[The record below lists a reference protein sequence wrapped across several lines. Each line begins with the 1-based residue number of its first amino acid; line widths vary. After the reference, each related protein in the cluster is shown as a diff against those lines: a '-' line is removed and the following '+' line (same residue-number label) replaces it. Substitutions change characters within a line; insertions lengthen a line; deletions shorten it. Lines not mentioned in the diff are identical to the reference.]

1 MRSHA
6 EAVVSRPRLLPARFA
21 RRRAYFCPVPGR
33 MRIMLLVDSFAE
45 LGGAERLVGHIAT
58 RLDPERFE
66 VTVCATR
73 LADEASLRAAQL
85 AGVRVLELERRRRLS
100 VSAWLRLYR
109 ALKQIDVLHAHKFG
123 SNVWGVLVGRA
134 ARVPVVIAHEHT
146 WSFEGE
152 PLRRFLDRHLAA
164 RLSDRFLA
172 VSALDARRMASVE
185 HIDPAAIE
193 VVRNGIPDLR
203 RGDGAA
209 VRRELGIEERAPVVG
224 TVCVLRPQKGVDHLL
239 EATAV
244 ARREV
249 PGLRLIVVGDGPQ
262 RAALEA
268 QADRLGLGRAVIFA
282 GAGRDVAGLLAAL
295 DVAVLASDFEG
306 TPLALLEYM
315 AAARPIVATSVGG
328 IPDVLQDGVTG
339 LLVPP
344 RDVAALAGALVS
356 LLRDDE
362 RRQSLGAAARELQ
375 QREWT
380 IDATVAALSAL
391 YERLHVERDGRGL
404 PSTRSS

>member
-1 MRSHA
+1 
-6 EAVVSRPRLLPARFA
+6 
-21 RRRAYFCPVPGR
+21 

-58 RLDPERFE
+58 RLDPQRFD

-73 LADEASLRAAQL
+73 LADDASLRAAEL
-85 AGVRVLELERRRRLS
+85 AGVRVLLLQRRRRLS
-100 VSAWLRLYR
+100 LAAWLRLYR
-109 ALKQIDVLHAHKFG
+109 ALRHVDVLHAHKFG
-123 SNVWGVLVGRA
+123 SNVWGVLLGRA

-152 PLRRFLDRHLAA
+152 PLRRFLDRHLVSP
-164 RLSDRFLA
+164 LSDRFLA
-172 VSALDARRMASVE
+172 VSELDARRMVSVE
-185 HIDPAAIE
+185 GIDPASIE
-193 VVRNGIPDLR
+193 VIRNGIPDLPP
-203 RGDGAA
+203 GDGAR
-209 VRRELGIEERAPVVG
+209 VRDELGVAREAPVVG

-239 EATAV
+239 EAAAV
-244 ARREV
+244 TQRAM
-249 PGLRLIVVGDGPQ
+249 PGLRLIVAGDGPE

-268 QADRLGLGRAVIFA
+268 QADRLGLGEAVIFA
-282 GAGRDVAGLLAAL
+282 GARRDVGDVLAAF

-328 IPDVLQDGVTG
+328 IPDVLEDGVTG

-356 LLRDDE
+356 LLGDE
-362 RRQSLGAAARELQ
+362 PRRRSLGAAARALQ
-375 QREWT
+375 QCDWT
-380 IDATVAALSAL
+380 IDATVGALAAL
-391 YERLHVERDGRGL
+391 YERLHEEGSGRRGL
-404 PSTRSS
+404 STRSS

>member
-146 WSFEGE
+146 WSFEGRPE
-152 PLRRFLDRHLAA
+152 RKFLDRELIA
-164 RLSDRFLA
+164 RGTDAFIA
-172 VSALDARRMASVE
+172 VSREDRRKMIE
-185 HIDPAAIE
+185 IERIDPQD
-193 VVRNGIPDLR
+193 VRFIPN
-203 RGDGAA
+203 
-209 VRRELGIEERAPVVG
+209 
-224 TVCVLRPQKGVDHLL
+224 
-239 EATAV
+239 
-244 ARREV
+244 
-249 PGLRLIVVGDGPQ
+249 
-262 RAALEA
+262 
-268 QADRLGLGRAVIFA
+268 
-282 GAGRDVAGLLAAL
+282 
-295 DVAVLASDFEG
+295 
-306 TPLALLEYM
+306 
-315 AAARPIVATSVGG
+315 
-328 IPDVLQDGVTG
+328 
-339 LLVPP
+339 
-344 RDVAALAGALVS
+344 
-356 LLRDDE
+356 
-362 RRQSLGAAARELQ
+362 
-375 QREWT
+375 
-380 IDATVAALSAL
+380 
-391 YERLHVERDGRGL
+391 
-404 PSTRSS
+404 

>member
-6 EAVVSRPRLLPARFA
+6 EAVVSTPRLLSARFA

-58 RLDPERFE
+58 RLDHERFE

-73 LADEASLRAAQL
+73 LADEASLRAAEL
-85 AGVRVLELERRRRLS
+85 AGVRVLLLERRRRLS

-109 ALKQIDVLHAHKFG
+109 ALAQVDVLHAHKFG

-152 PLRRFLDRHLAA
+152 PLRRFLDRHLVA

-172 VSALDARRMASVE
+172 VSELDARQMVSVE
-185 HIDPAAIE
+185 RIDPAAIE
-193 VVRNGIPDLR
+193 VVRNGIPDLPP
-203 RGDGAA
+203 GDGAA
-209 VRRELGIEERAPVVG
+209 VRRELGIEEAAPVVG
-224 TVCVLRPQKGVDHLL
+224 TVCVLRPQKAVDHLL
-239 EATAV
+239 EAAAV

-249 PGLRLIVVGDGPQ
+249 PGLRLIVAGDGPQ

-268 QADRLGLGRAVIFA
+268 QADRLGLGQAVIFA
-282 GAGRDVAGLLAAL
+282 GARRDVADLLAAL

-339 LLVPP
+339 ILVPP
-344 RDVAALAGALVS
+344 RDVGELAGALVS
-356 LLRDDE
+356 LLRDEE
-362 RRQSLGAAARELQ
+362 RRES
-375 QREWT
+375 
-380 IDATVAALSAL
+380 
-391 YERLHVERDGRGL
+391 
-404 PSTRSS
+404 